1 MTNAVRNIPNAL
13 NEKGCQH
20 SEYIYVGIFQNIEQR
35 RVAYGKLVT
44 RNKHFGPA
52 PKINENNSNNQQEQ
66 RKKETKKQS
75 AEVSSS

>member
-1 MTNAVRNIPNAL
+1 MRKDVNIQNTYML
-13 NEKGCQH
+13 VFFKTSSSEGSRINE
-20 SEYIYVGIFQNIEQR
+20 SD
-35 RVAYGKLVT
+35 GKLVT

-66 RKKETKKQS
+66 TKKETKKQS